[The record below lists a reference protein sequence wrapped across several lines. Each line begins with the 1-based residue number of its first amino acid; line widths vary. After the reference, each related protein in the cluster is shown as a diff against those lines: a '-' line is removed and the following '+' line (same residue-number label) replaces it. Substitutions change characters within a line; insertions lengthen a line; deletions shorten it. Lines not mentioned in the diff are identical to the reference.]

1 MKIKKNDKVIV
12 IAGKDKGKTGVIE
25 KVIKSENR
33 VVISGVNVRKVHK
46 KPTRSG
52 QKGQIVEVSMSINS
66 SNVMLVD
73 PKNGKPTRV
82 GLKKVDGKKVRFS
95 KKSSEII

>member
-12 IAGKDKGKTGVIE
+12 IAGKDKGKTGVVE
-25 KVIKSENR
+25 KVMKSENR

-52 QKGQIVEVSMSINS
+52 QKGQIVEVSMAINS

>member
-12 IAGKDKGKTGVIE
+12 IAGKDKGKTGVVE

-95 KKSSEII
+95 KRSSEII

>member
-12 IAGKDKGKTGVIE
+12 IAGKDKGKTGVVE